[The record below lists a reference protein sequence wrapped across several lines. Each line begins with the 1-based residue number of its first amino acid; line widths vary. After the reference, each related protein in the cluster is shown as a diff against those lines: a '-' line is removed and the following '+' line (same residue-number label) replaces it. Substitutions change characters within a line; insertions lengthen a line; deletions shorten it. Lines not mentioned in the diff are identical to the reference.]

1 MNKLEKRTLDP
12 KRSSDRII
20 AFITDFGIQFL
31 LAPHKS
37 SYLKLNIAVF
47 K

>member
-31 LAPHKS
+31 LSPR
-37 SYLKLNIAVF
+37 LKTRQHFAKF
-47 K
+47 